1 MANGTSTPV
10 LAAVPRPGD
19 IVNEIRSAYSARE
32 NLRAL
37 LARVRAARNR
47 VDADLVAVIIRD
59 FGGPR
64 PDGAFADPVAAY
76 IDARW
81 RDATSNRGSHSGGIR
96 LRGVERALLSRDAKR
111 CDRGLRRGGGRDGRT
126 AS

>member
-10 LAAVPRPGD
+10 LAAVPRPSD
-19 IVNEIRSAYSARE
+19 VVNEIRSAYSARE

-47 VDADLVAVIIRD
+47 IDADLVAVTIRD

-64 PDGAFADPVAAY
+64 PDGAEVAVKRVD
-76 IDARW
+76 DANRERTRLERRRARSRRW
-81 RDATSNRGSHSGGIR
+81 
-96 LRGVERALLSRDAKR
+96 KR
-111 CDRGLRRGGGRDGRT
+111 
-126 AS
+126 